1 MENRRQKILLGAFI
15 ALATVALGW
24 VVGKPA
30 LIDPYYDDQ
39 HTLDRLLKDQERLRQ
54 AEDILLPRAV
64 REWKSFASRSLGRD
78 AQEVKNRLQPQ
89 IEELAE
95 AHHLIGPRFNTLSFR
110 GGRKLK
116 GVVIVP
122 VNVTATGT
130 LPNITA
136 FLGAVYELPYLVRVS
151 RVTLSRVPNRTKS
164 IKNVKMIAII
174 ESLALPPGKEN
185 KGFIRDKAFDVF
197 ELPDDPKALPKR
209 EPPVLAMAI
218 ADYGRMN
225 DKQPF
230 HAEDPPPPPKRTPT
244 TRAATGSRVARNPK
258 TTRKTTKTPRKT
270 ARAAPD
276 PALTTLVAGI
286 LNYPPSE
293 FVESGRR
300 EVILRDKKTKQ
311 RTYFGLGDEL
321 ELRDNKGV
329 THPKGTIIL
338 IHPYGV
344 VTHIENQTR
353 FYRVGSLLRD
363 YEVIDEFNDLELW

>member
-1 MENRRQKILLGAFI
+1 MENRRQKILLGAI
-15 ALATVALGW
+15 VALATVALGW
-24 VVGKPA
+24 MVGKPA

-39 HTLDRLLKDQERLRQ
+39 LTLDRLLKDQERLRQ

-95 AHHLIGPRFNTLSFR
+95 AHHLIGPRFHTLSFR

-116 GVVIVP
+116 GVVLVP

-151 RVTLSRVPNRTKS
+151 RVTLSRVPNRIKS

-174 ESLALPPGKEN
+174 ESLALPLGKEN
-185 KGFIRDKAFDVF
+185 KGFIRSEDLVPFD
-197 ELPDDPKALPKR
+197 LPDDPEALPKR

-244 TRAATGSRVARNPK
+244 TRAVTGSRVVRNPK
-258 TTRKTTKTPRKT
+258 TTRKTTTPRKT
-270 ARAAPD
+270 ARAVPD

-293 FVESGRR
+293 FVESGQR
-300 EVILRDKKTKQ
+300 EVILRDTKTKK

-321 ELRDNKGV
+321 ELRDSKGV

-344 VTHIENQTR
+344 VTHFENETR

-363 YEVIDEFNDLELW
+363 PEVIDDLSDLELW

>member
-15 ALATVALGW
+15 ALAMVALGW
-24 VVGKPA
+24 MVGKPA

-39 HTLDRLLKDQERLRQ
+39 HTLVRLLKDQKRLRQ
-54 AEDILLPRAV
+54 AEDILLPGAV

-89 IEELAE
+89 VEDLVE
-95 AHHLIGPRFNTLSFR
+95 AHHLIGPIISPLSFR

-116 GVVIVP
+116 GVVVVP

-151 RVTLSRVPNRTKS
+151 RVTLSRVANRTKS
-164 IKNVKMIAII
+164 IKHVKMVAII
-174 ESLALPPGKEN
+174 ESLALPLGKEN
-185 KGFIRDKAFDVF
+185 KGFIRSQDLVPFD
-197 ELPDDPKALPKR
+197 LPDDPEALPKR

-230 HAEDPPPPPKRTPT
+230 HAEDPPPPPIRTPT
-244 TRAATGSRVARNPK
+244 TRSATGNRVVRNPK
-258 TTRKTTKTPRKT
+258 TNRKTTTLRKPG
-270 ARAAPD
+270 RAAPD

-300 EVILRDKKTKQ
+300 EVILRDKKTKK

-321 ELRDNKGV
+321 ELRDTKGV

-344 VTHIENQTR
+344 VTHFESETR

-363 YEVIDEFNDLELW
+363 HEIIDDPNDLELW